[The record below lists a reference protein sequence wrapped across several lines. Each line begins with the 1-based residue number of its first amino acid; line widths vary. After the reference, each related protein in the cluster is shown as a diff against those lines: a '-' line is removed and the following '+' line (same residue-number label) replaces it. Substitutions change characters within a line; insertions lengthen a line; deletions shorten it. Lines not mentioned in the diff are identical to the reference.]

1 MWLGQGRGK
10 KKCSCLLSISNARQ
24 TPSFTNIILHLRSP
38 PKELDV
44 WKAGFKIAHIG
55 KQPPQYINGLT
66 VQINKLMLI
75 RVG

>member
-1 MWLGQGRGK
+1 MPGR
-10 KKCSCLLSISNARQ
+10 
-24 TPSFTNIILHLRSP
+24 LHLSPTQYSIWDP

-44 WKAGFKIAHIG
+44 WEAGFKIARTG
-55 KQPPQYINGLT
+55 KPLPQYINGLT